1 MTNNN
6 NLKDL
11 IETVKAPDYWRP
23 SLSRYRNSANQSDT
37 KFMRGITDRYSSQ
50 PGMRGIIATEG
61 LVLGRQEGVC
71 FYTGEE
77 LYNNETGEYK
87 GSIDHIIPAS
97 RGGIICP
104 ENVVMT
110 TFTIN
115 SNRSDKNIETFI
127 DELYESGK
135 LRNDKTPEELKSE
148 IRELENLYK
157 ENYPLLHEFY
167 LNTENRV
174 ATTTELAKAFPDI
187 EINNASNSCY
197 MSSNHP
203 DAQFWREFTESIN
216 EKYSSSTGLKKNLGL
231 IGSLWSDYS
240 SKSMNEAT
248 QEEIDEFFFN
258 YFEESYLKI
267 IDPIKDKNKPIEDRV
282 KSTIFSAKEF
292 FLHLNR
298 VDLLLKALKYYKE
311 YITPDKSLKN
321 YLSEICFGAENNDYN
336 KFNELLL
343 EEQILKEK
351 QVSDF
356 DENEIDSLYNKMK
369 DIQAETSSISF
380 TTLEGFISLLPQNV
394 KDKSYLLNTNRRL
407 MQKAG
412 ISEDEYQEYL
422 TYRKQIDEINQ
433 SATNSSDIIKEE
445 DILYMMKYK
454 KYPIVDYID
463 FLYNKAVEEYGFE
476 EKTFEDIDKT
486 AKNINIFNKKE
497 NFIKILNIIF
507 NNKSELEMESLY
519 LQLKTLTPA
528 NIINKFKIEKI
539 NTLLEN
545 KEN

>member
-1 MTNNN
+1 MTNNK

-11 IETVKAPDYWRP
+11 IDTVKAPDYWRP

-61 LVLGRQEGVC
+61 LVLGRQKGVC

-115 SNRSDKNIETFI
+115 SNRSDKNAETFI
-127 DELYESGK
+127 DELYELGK
-135 LRNDKTPEELKSE
+135 LRRDKTPEELKSE

-187 EINNASNSCY
+187 EINNSSNSCY
-197 MSSNHP
+197 MNSNHP
-203 DAQFWREFTESIN
+203 DAQFWKDFTETIN

-240 SKSMNEAT
+240 SKSMKDAT
-248 QEEIDEFFFN
+248 IEDLNEFFSD
-258 YFEESYLKI
+258 YFIESYLNTI
-267 IDPIKDKNKPIEDRV
+267 EEIKDRNKPIEDRV
-282 KSTIFSAKEF
+282 KSTIFSVKEF
-292 FLHLNR
+292 FLHLDR
-298 VDLLLKALKYYKE
+298 IDLLLKALKFYKE
-311 YITPDKSLKN
+311 NITFDKSLKN
-321 YLSEICFGAENNDYN
+321 YLTELCFGPENNDYN

-343 EEQILKEK
+343 AEQILKEK
-351 QVSDF
+351 QVCYF
-356 DENEIDSLYNKMK
+356 DENEVEQLYNELK
-369 DIQAETSSISF
+369 DIQSENTSISF
-380 TTLEGFISLLPQNV
+380 AALERYISLLPQNV
-394 KDKSYLLNTNRRL
+394 KDKSYLLNTNRKL
-407 MQKAG
+407 IEKVG
-412 ISEDEYQEYL
+412 ISEDVYQDYL
-422 TYRKQIDEINQ
+422 NNYRERIDEVNQ
-433 SATNSSDIIKEE
+433 SDTPSSIIKEE

-454 KYPIVDYID
+454 ESPVEDYID
-463 FLYNKAVEEYGFE
+463 YLYNKVIEDYQLKELTIEEL
-476 EKTFEDIDKT
+476 DNIV
-486 AKNINIFNKKE
+486 KNIKIFNNKN

-507 NNKSELEMESLY
+507 ENKPESEMEY
-519 LQLKTLTPA
+519 LWFELDDLTPT
-528 NIINKFKIEKI
+528 NIIRPIKREKLKSKSS
-539 NTLLEN
+539 NNE
-545 KEN
+545 

>member
-1 MTNNN
+1 MTNNKYLK
-6 NLKDL
+6 NLIK
-11 IETVKAPDYWRP
+11 TVKTPEYWRP

-37 KFMRGITDRYSSQ
+37 KFMRGITDRYSTQ
-50 PGMRGIIATEG
+50 PGMYGIIATEG
-61 LVLGRQEGVC
+61 LVLGRQKGVC

-77 LYNNETGEYK
+77 LYNSETGEYK

-187 EINNASNSCY
+187 EINNSSNSCY
-197 MSSNHP
+197 MNSNHP
-203 DAQFWREFTESIN
+203 DAKFWKDFTETIN

-240 SKSMNEAT
+240 SKSMKDAT
-248 QEEIDEFFFN
+248 IEDLDEFFSD
-258 YFEESYLKI
+258 YFIESYLNTI
-267 IDPIKDKNKPIEDRV
+267 EEIKDRNKPIEDRV
-282 KSTIFSAKEF
+282 KSTIFSVKEF
-292 FLHLNR
+292 FLHLDR
-298 VDLLLKALKYYKE
+298 IDLLLKALKFYKE
-311 YITPDKSLKN
+311 NITFDKSLKN
-321 YLSEICFGAENNDYN
+321 YLTELCFGPENNDYN

-343 EEQILKEK
+343 AEQILKEK
-351 QVSDF
+351 QVCYF
-356 DENEIDSLYNKMK
+356 NENEVEQLYNELK
-369 DIQAETSSISF
+369 DIQSENTSISF
-380 TTLEGFISLLPQNV
+380 AALERYISLLPQNV
-394 KDKSYLLNTNRRL
+394 RDKSYLLNTNRKL
-407 MQKAG
+407 IEKVG
-412 ISEDEYQEYL
+412 ISEDVYQDYL
-422 TYRKQIDEINQ
+422 NNYRERIDEVNQ
-433 SATNSSDIIKEE
+433 SDTPSSIIKEE

-454 KYPIVDYID
+454 ESPVEDYID
-463 FLYNKAVEEYGFE
+463 YLYNKVIEDYQLKELTIEEL
-476 EKTFEDIDKT
+476 DNIV
-486 AKNINIFNKKE
+486 KNIKIFNNKN

-507 NNKSELEMESLY
+507 EDKPESDMDYLWFELDD
-519 LQLKTLTPA
+519 LTPT
-528 NIINKFKIEKI
+528 NIIRPIKREKLKSKSS
-539 NTLLEN
+539 NN
-545 KEN
+545 

>member
-1 MTNNN
+1 MTNNK

-11 IETVKAPDYWRP
+11 IDTIKAPDYWRP

-61 LVLGRQEGVC
+61 LVLGRQKGVC

-148 IRELENLYK
+148 LRELENLYK

-174 ATTTELAKAFPDI
+174 ATTTELARAFPDI
-187 EINNASNSCY
+187 TINNVSNSCY
-197 MSSNHP
+197 MNSNHP
-203 DAQFWREFTESIN
+203 DSQFWKEFTEAIN

-248 QEEIDEFFFN
+248 TEELDEFHQDLFV
-258 YFEESYLKI
+258 ESYLTI
-267 IDPIKDKNKPIEDRV
+267 IEPIKDKSKPIEDRV

-298 VDLLLKALKYYKE
+298 VDLLLKTLKYYKE
-311 YITPDKSLKN
+311 NITGDKSLKN
-321 YLSEICFGAENNDYN
+321 YLSEICFGSENNDYN

-343 EEQILKEK
+343 TEQILKEK
-351 QVSDF
+351 PVSDF
-356 DENEIDSLYNKMK
+356 DENEVEQLYNELK

-380 TTLEGFISLLPQNV
+380 ATLERFISLLPQNV
-394 KDKSYLLNTNRRL
+394 KDKSYLLNTNRKL
-407 MQKAG
+407 IEQVG
-412 ISEDEYQEYL
+412 ISDEVYQNYL
-422 TYRKQIDEINQ
+422 NNYRERVDDVNQ
-433 SATNSSDIIKEE
+433 SDTASSIIKEE

-454 KYPIVDYID
+454 ESPVEDYID
-463 FLYNKAVEEYGFE
+463 YLYNKVVEDYKLQELSFE
-476 EKTFEDIDKT
+476 KMDSI
-486 AKNINIFNKKE
+486 AKNIKIFNNKN
-497 NFIKILNIIF
+497 NFIKILDIIF
-507 NNKSELEMESLY
+507 DNKSENEMNYLY
-519 LQLKTLTPA
+519 LLLDDLTPV
-528 NIINKFKIEKI
+528 NIIRQIKKEK
-539 NTLLEN
+539 L
-545 KEN
+545 KARF

>member
-1 MTNNN
+1 MTNNK

-61 LVLGRQEGVC
+61 LVLGRQKGIC

-148 IRELENLYK
+148 LRELENLYK

-174 ATTTELAKAFPDI
+174 ATTTELARAFPDI
-187 EINNASNSCY
+187 TINNVSNSCY
-197 MSSNHP
+197 MNSNHP
-203 DAQFWREFTESIN
+203 DSQFWQEFTEAIN

-248 QEEIDEFFFN
+248 TEELDEFFSD
-258 YFEESYLKI
+258 YFIESYLNTI
-267 IDPIKDKNKPIEDRV
+267 EEIKDRNKPIEDRV
-282 KSTIFSAKEF
+282 KSTIFSVKEF
-292 FLHLNR
+292 FFHLDR
-298 VDLLLKALKYYKE
+298 IDLLLKALKFYKE
-311 YITPDKSLKN
+311 NITFEKSLKN
-321 YLSEICFGAENNDYN
+321 YLAELCFGAENNDYN

-343 EEQILKEK
+343 AEQILKEK
-351 QVSDF
+351 QVCYF
-356 DENEIDSLYNKMK
+356 DENEVEQLYNELK
-369 DIQAETSSISF
+369 DIQSENTSISF
-380 TTLEGFISLLPQNV
+380 AALERYISLLPQNV
-394 KDKSYLLNTNRRL
+394 KDKSYLLNTNRKL
-407 MQKAG
+407 IEKVG
-412 ISEDEYQEYL
+412 ISEDVYQDYL
-422 TYRKQIDEINQ
+422 NNYRERIDEVNQ
-433 SATNSSDIIKEE
+433 SDTPSSIIKEE

-454 KYPIVDYID
+454 ESQVEDYID
-463 FLYNKAVEEYGFE
+463 YLYNKVIEDYQLKELTIEEL
-476 EKTFEDIDKT
+476 DNIV
-486 AKNINIFNKKE
+486 KNIKIFNNKN

-507 NNKSELEMESLY
+507 EDKPESEMEY
-519 LQLKTLTPA
+519 LWFELDDLTPT
-528 NIINKFKIEKI
+528 NIIRPIKREKLKPKSS
-539 NTLLEN
+539 NNE
-545 KEN
+545 

>member
-1 MTNNN
+1 MTNNK

-11 IETVKAPDYWRP
+11 INTVKAPDYWRP

-50 PGMRGIIATEG
+50 PGMRGIISTEG
-61 LVLGRQEGVC
+61 LVLGRQKGVC

-135 LRNDKTPEELKSE
+135 LRKDKTPEELKSE

-174 ATTTELAKAFPDI
+174 ATTTELARAFPDI
-187 EINNASNSCY
+187 TINNVSNSCY
-197 MSSNHP
+197 MNSNHP
-203 DAQFWREFTESIN
+203 DSQFWQEFTEAIN
-216 EKYSSSTGLKKNLGL
+216 ERYSSSTGLKKNLGL

-248 QEEIDEFFFN
+248 TEELDEFYQDLFV
-258 YFEESYLKI
+258 ESYLTI
-267 IDPIKDKNKPIEDRV
+267 IEPIKDRSKPIEDRV
-282 KSTIFSAKEF
+282 KSTIFSVKEF

-298 VDLLLKALKYYKE
+298 IDLLLKALKFYKE
-311 YITPDKSLKN
+311 NITFDKSLKN
-321 YLSEICFGAENNDYN
+321 YLAELCFGAENNDYN

-343 EEQILKEK
+343 AEQILKEK
-351 QVSDF
+351 QVCYF
-356 DENEIDSLYNKMK
+356 DENEVEQLYNELK
-369 DIQAETSSISF
+369 DIQSENTSISF
-380 TTLEGFISLLPQNV
+380 AALERYISLLPQNV
-394 KDKSYLLNTNRRL
+394 RDKSYLLNTNRKL
-407 MQKAG
+407 IEKVG
-412 ISEDEYQEYL
+412 ISEDVYQDYL
-422 TYRKQIDEINQ
+422 NNYRERIDEVNQ
-433 SATNSSDIIKEE
+433 SDTPSSIIKEE

-454 KYPIVDYID
+454 ESPVEDYID
-463 FLYNKAVEEYGFE
+463 YLYNKVIEDYQLKELTIEEL
-476 EKTFEDIDKT
+476 DNIV
-486 AKNINIFNKKE
+486 KNIKIFNNKN

-507 NNKSELEMESLY
+507 EDKPESDMDYLWFELDD
-519 LQLKTLTPA
+519 LTPT
-528 NIINKFKIEKI
+528 NIIRPIKREKLKSKSS
-539 NTLLEN
+539 NN
-545 KEN
+545 

>member
-1 MTNNN
+1 MTNNK

-11 IETVKAPDYWRP
+11 INTVKAPDYWRP

-50 PGMRGIIATEG
+50 PGMRGIISTEG
-61 LVLGRQEGVC
+61 LVLGRQKGVC

-135 LRNDKTPEELKSE
+135 LRKDKTPEELKSE

-174 ATTTELAKAFPDI
+174 ATTTELARAFPDI
-187 EINNASNSCY
+187 TINNVSNSCY
-197 MSSNHP
+197 MNSNHP
-203 DAQFWREFTESIN
+203 DSQFWQEFTEAIN
-216 EKYSSSTGLKKNLGL
+216 ERYSSSTGLKKNLGL

-248 QEEIDEFFFN
+248 TEELDEFYQDLFV
-258 YFEESYLKI
+258 ESYLTI
-267 IDPIKDKNKPIEDRV
+267 IEPIKDRSKPIEDRV
-282 KSTIFSAKEF
+282 KSTIFSVKEF

-298 VDLLLKALKYYKE
+298 IDLLLKALKFYKE
-311 YITPDKSLKN
+311 NITFDKSLKN
-321 YLSEICFGAENNDYN
+321 YLAELCFGAENNDYN

-343 EEQILKEK
+343 AEQILKEK
-351 QVSDF
+351 QVCYF
-356 DENEIDSLYNKMK
+356 DENEVEQLYNELK
-369 DIQAETSSISF
+369 DIQSENTSISF
-380 TTLEGFISLLPQNV
+380 AALERYISLLPQNV
-394 KDKSYLLNTNRRL
+394 RDKSYLLNTNRKL
-407 MQKAG
+407 IEKVG
-412 ISEDEYQEYL
+412 ISEDVYQDYL
-422 TYRKQIDEINQ
+422 NNYRERIDEVNQ
-433 SATNSSDIIKEE
+433 SDTPSSIIKEE

-454 KYPIVDYID
+454 ESPVEDYID
-463 FLYNKAVEEYGFE
+463 YLYNKVIEDYQLKELAIEEL
-476 EKTFEDIDKT
+476 DNIV
-486 AKNINIFNKKE
+486 KNIKIFNNKN

-507 NNKSELEMESLY
+507 EDKPESDMDYLWFELDD
-519 LQLKTLTPA
+519 LTPT
-528 NIINKFKIEKI
+528 NIIRPIKREKLKSKSS
-539 NTLLEN
+539 NN
-545 KEN
+545 

>member
-1 MTNNN
+1 MTNNK

-61 LVLGRQEGVC
+61 LVLGRQKGVC

-148 IRELENLYK
+148 LRELENLYK

-167 LNTENRV
+167 LNIENRV
-174 ATTTELAKAFPDI
+174 ATTTELARAFPDI
-187 EINNASNSCY
+187 TINNVSNSCY
-197 MSSNHP
+197 MNSNHP
-203 DAQFWREFTESIN
+203 DSQFWQEFTEAIN

-248 QEEIDEFFFN
+248 TEELDEFFSD
-258 YFEESYLKI
+258 YFIESYLNTI
-267 IDPIKDKNKPIEDRV
+267 EEIKDRNKPIEDRV
-282 KSTIFSAKEF
+282 KSTIFSVKEF
-292 FLHLNR
+292 FFHLDR
-298 VDLLLKALKYYKE
+298 IDLLLKALKFYKE
-311 YITPDKSLKN
+311 NITFEKSLKN
-321 YLSEICFGAENNDYN
+321 YLAELCFGAENNDYN

-343 EEQILKEK
+343 AEQILKEK
-351 QVSDF
+351 QVCYF
-356 DENEIDSLYNKMK
+356 DENEVEQLYNELK
-369 DIQAETSSISF
+369 DIQSENTSISF
-380 TTLEGFISLLPQNV
+380 AALERYISLLPQNV
-394 KDKSYLLNTNRRL
+394 KDKSYLLNTNRKL
-407 MQKAG
+407 IEKVG
-412 ISEDEYQEYL
+412 ISEDVYQDYL
-422 TYRKQIDEINQ
+422 NNYRERIDEVNQ
-433 SATNSSDIIKEE
+433 SDTPSSIIKEE

-454 KYPIVDYID
+454 ESQVEDYID
-463 FLYNKAVEEYGFE
+463 YLYNKVIEDYQLKELTIEEL
-476 EKTFEDIDKT
+476 DNIV
-486 AKNINIFNKKE
+486 KNIKIFNNKN

-507 NNKSELEMESLY
+507 EDKPESEMEY
-519 LQLKTLTPA
+519 LWFELDDLTPT
-528 NIINKFKIEKI
+528 NIIRPIKREKLKSKSS
-539 NTLLEN
+539 NNE
-545 KEN
+545 

>member
-1 MTNNN
+1 MTNNK

-11 IETVKAPDYWRP
+11 IDTVKAPDYWRP

-61 LVLGRQEGVC
+61 LVLGRQKGVC

-148 IRELENLYK
+148 LRALENLYK

-174 ATTTELAKAFPDI
+174 ATTTELARAFPDI
-187 EINNASNSCY
+187 TINNVSNSCY
-197 MSSNHP
+197 MNSNHP
-203 DAQFWREFTESIN
+203 DSQFWQEFTEAIN
-216 EKYSSSTGLKKNLGL
+216 ERYSSSTGLKKNLGL

-240 SKSMNEAT
+240 SKSMNEAST
-248 QEEIDEFFFN
+248 EELDEFYQDLFV
-258 YFEESYLKI
+258 ESYLTI
-267 IDPIKDKNKPIEDRV
+267 IEPIKDRNKPIEDRV
-282 KSTIFSAKEF
+282 KSTIFSVKEF

-298 VDLLLKALKYYKE
+298 IDLLLKASFFPIARRKISAFPRLNPAKRWATC
-311 YITPDKSLKN
+311 ITCS
-321 YLSEICFGAENNDYN
+321 
-336 KFNELLL
+336 
-343 EEQILKEK
+343 
-351 QVSDF
+351 
-356 DENEIDSLYNKMK
+356 
-369 DIQAETSSISF
+369 
-380 TTLEGFISLLPQNV
+380 
-394 KDKSYLLNTNRRL
+394 
-407 MQKAG
+407 
-412 ISEDEYQEYL
+412 
-422 TYRKQIDEINQ
+422 
-433 SATNSSDIIKEE
+433 
-445 DILYMMKYK
+445 
-454 KYPIVDYID
+454 
-463 FLYNKAVEEYGFE
+463 
-476 EKTFEDIDKT
+476 
-486 AKNINIFNKKE
+486 
-497 NFIKILNIIF
+497 
-507 NNKSELEMESLY
+507 
-519 LQLKTLTPA
+519 
-528 NIINKFKIEKI
+528 
-539 NTLLEN
+539 
-545 KEN
+545 